1 MNLDLNSKKNL
12 VDKYLK
18 KNKMNPLLDI
28 LINNVD
34 KTDINIIL
42 TYQEKANTY
51 RVNWIDLSAM
61 ENNNISVWMN
71 SNLMFPD
78 KVERIKQI
86 IALNGIS
93 EDYID
98 TDDIQSNIKISSF
111 MNNYECNK
119 RVFEFRRYL
128 PSSWKFLSEVLVLIF
143 SNMPKFCFSFYQIM
157 MEKLVKPEINYIF
170 SFDMNK
176 TDLGDLFDE
185 NTKMQGTEY
194 FNDNKVIKLE
204 KINNTTY
211 GIVRGTKE
219 YLT

>member
-34 KTDINIIL
+34 KTDMNIIL

-98 TDDIQSNIKISSF
+98 TDDIHSNIKISSF
-111 MNNYECNK
+111 MNNYDCN
-119 RVFEFRRYL
+119 
-128 PSSWKFLSEVLVLIF
+128 
-143 SNMPKFCFSFYQIM
+143 
-157 MEKLVKPEINYIF
+157 
-170 SFDMNK
+170 
-176 TDLGDLFDE
+176 T
-185 NTKMQGTEY
+185 
-194 FNDNKVIKLE
+194 
-204 KINNTTY
+204 
-211 GIVRGTKE
+211 
-219 YLT
+219 